1 MDSKI
6 IDRLIA
12 EVDNQ
17 LFENMILLHYS
28 DVGRM
33 AIKSDT
39 NIQGNIK
46 YYDLYNEI
54 TMGVELLAIVLS
66 GEEPS
71 FETLEASNPDYSEY
85 IIYSKTEED
94 ILELLSWLY
103 AQSDEYVPYF
113 LKALKEKINT
123 MPEIFEED

>member
-6 IDRLIA
+6 IDGLIA
-12 EVDNQ
+12 EVDDQ

-28 DVGRM
+28 HQGKM
-33 AIKSDT
+33 AIKSDI

-85 IIYSKTEED
+85 IIYSKIEED

-123 MPEIFEED
+123 MPEIFEEE

>member
-6 IDRLIA
+6 IDGLIA

-66 GEEPS
+66 GEAPT
-71 FETLEASNPDYSEY
+71 FETLEASNPDYNEY
-85 IIYSKTEED
+85 IIYSKTEDD

-113 LKALKEKINT
+113 LKDLKEKIDT
-123 MPEIFEED
+123 MPEIFEEE